1 MITGPTLTR
10 SHAGGFQQ
18 PLSPVLKT
26 ETRVIIWRLRKTST
40 TPEEEEE
47 LVLIFNQEYETWQGG
62 KWLPRKRVA
71 MSAAASLRHSTRI
84 ERNRAK
90 ALIACV
96 AINAAVALVSLPVL
110 SQLANPSK
118 SDENSA
124 HKYRRGCKVA
134 RPCLRPVAERSSGGR
149 LVEHLN
155 VTLLLPRCKAMSET
169 RGARAPLWM
178 AACIQPDRC
187 LSSASNTPRNI
198 ARGILDIRNLSFRQ

>member
-1 MITGPTLTR
+1 MPVVFNSL
-10 SHAGGFQQ
+10 
-18 PLSPVLKT
+18 LSPELKT
-26 ETRVIIWRLRKTST
+26 ETRVTIWRLRKTST

-198 ARGILDIRNLSFRQ
+198 ARGILDIRNLSFPQ